1 MLVPFRSAREASL
14 APNPSVLLLVAKA
27 GDVFRGLA
35 SLDMLCGF
43 PRGAV
48 VLGYFVSGVGGR
60 ERCAP
65 ALSCNLWDGDRNIWC
80 AVRVFVERNSSTNR
94 LERQRA
100 DGGARAGE
108 AHANA

>member
-1 MLVPFRSAREASL
+1 MPFRSAREASL

-48 VLGYFVSGVGGR
+48 VLGFVVSGVGR
-60 ERCAP
+60 ERERDVR
-65 ALSCNLWDGDRNIWC
+65 LSC
-80 AVRVFVERNSSTNR
+80 RVIC
-94 LERQRA
+94 
-100 DGGARAGE
+100 GMG
-108 AHANA
+108 